1 MTAAFSKIK
10 PLTTELA
17 PDKSWNMKHTT
28 TFKSLRFKFVLVMGA
43 IVTIFVASVFFWMF
57 RQASQSVMSQLDQ
70 QAKSLLQLIII
81 TRLWVADHGG
91 LFVAEQPGVDANPF
105 LPNTDITDQQGRTYH
120 FRNPAMV
127 TREISAYAQTEGLY
141 RFRLTS
147 LKLRN
152 PDNAPLLFEK
162 EALLHF
168 EYQGYDLSK
177 EGLSGEVLENSIRT
191 YVRIVPLVIE
201 DSCLKCHRDQGYEVG
216 DVRGGISVYIPMT
229 EALNT
234 IKRNGA
240 GLIITWFG
248 IVLLVSGAI
257 YLLLRDMVLKPVEHL
272 HGVAQRLVDGEYSAK
287 ADLSTGDE
295 FEDFARAFNNMNQR
309 LKDGL
314 SGTIRS
320 LVAAVDARDPYTKG
334 HTARVARYSLAIAR
348 EMGLPEDR
356 LAEIEIGAILHD
368 IGKIGIADELLG
380 KCSAL
385 EDEELKRMAD
395 HVNKGAKIV
404 YDADFLKFT
413 IPAILYHHERPDGKG
428 YPLGLTGDDLPL
440 SAMIISVADTFDA
453 MTTDRPY
460 RKAMPRE
467 EAVREIEKHAGTQFD
482 AEVVKA
488 FRRAFEKSF
497 K

>member
-1 MTAAFSKIK
+1 MKKS
-10 PLTTELA
+10 A
-17 PDKSWNMKHTT
+17 P
-28 TFKSLRFKFVLVMGA
+28 FRSLRFKFVLVMGTV
-43 IVTIFVASVFFWMF
+43 VTIFVAAIFFWMF
-57 RQASQSVMSQLDQ
+57 RQSTRNTMAQLDQ
-70 QAKSLLQLIII
+70 QAKSLLELITI

-91 LFVAEQPGVDANPF
+91 LFVAEQPGVEANPF
-105 LPNTDITDQQGRTYH
+105 LPDTDIVDQEGKTYH

-127 TREISAYAQTEGLY
+127 TREISTYAQTAGLY

-152 PDNAPLLFEK
+152 PNNAPLPFEK
-162 EALLHF
+162 EALLYFDHNG
-168 EYQGYDLSK
+168 YQLSK
-177 EGLSGEVLENSIRT
+177 TGLASEILEQGERT
-191 YVRIVPLVIE
+191 YVRIVPLMIE
-201 DSCLKCHRDQGYEVG
+201 ESCLECHRDQGYEVG

-234 IKRNGA
+234 IKRNGVS
-240 GLIITWFG
+240 LIITWLG
-248 IVLLVSGAI
+248 IIALVSGVI
-257 YLLLRDMVLKPVEHL
+257 YLLLRDMVLKPVDHL
-272 HGVAQRLVDGEYSAK
+272 HGVAHRLVDGEYSAK
-287 ADLSTGDE
+287 ADLATGDE

-314 SGTIRS
+314 AGTIRS

-348 EMGLPEDR
+348 EMDLPDDK

-385 EDEELKRMAD
+385 EGEEMERMAD

-404 YDADFLKFT
+404 YDADFLKFA

-428 YPLGLTGDDLPL
+428 YPLGLRGDDLPL

-460 RKAMPRE
+460 RKAMPRD

-488 FRRAFEKSF
+488 FRRAFDKKFS
-497 K
+497 